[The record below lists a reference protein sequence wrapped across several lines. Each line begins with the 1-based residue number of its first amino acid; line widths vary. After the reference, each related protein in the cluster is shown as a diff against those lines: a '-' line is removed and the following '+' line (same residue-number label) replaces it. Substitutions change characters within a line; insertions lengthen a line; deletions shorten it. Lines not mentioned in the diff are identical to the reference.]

1 MRACMSLMIL
11 YSDNFMEIKPET
23 FKTTLPVQIRFSDI
37 DALGHINNN
46 VYFSYFDLGKT
57 SYFDVIKP
65 TTVSWID
72 GLIVVAHI
80 ETDFFSPIYY
90 KEAIAVETKIVK
102 LGDKSGVFLQ
112 QIRNTKNNEIKCRC
126 QSVFV
131 TYNAETQSSM
141 HIPDVWREAISKYE
155 V

>member
-1 MRACMSLMIL
+1 M
-11 YSDNFMEIKPET
+11 MEIKKEA
-23 FKTTLPVQIRFSDI
+23 FRASLPIQIRFNDI

-57 SYFDVIKP
+57 TYLEEIRPMS
-65 TTVSWID
+65 VSWTQ

-80 ETDFFSPIYY
+80 DVDFFAPVYY
-90 KEAIAVETKIVK
+90 KEKIAVESKVIK

-112 QIRNTKNNEIKCRC
+112 QIRNMETNEVKCRC

-131 TYNAETQSSM
+131 TYDALTQSS
-141 HIPDVWREAISKYE
+141 IPVPDDWRTAISEYE
-155 V
+155 GVELRKLAVNV

>member
-1 MRACMSLMIL
+1 
-11 YSDNFMEIKPET
+11 MEIKPEK

-46 VYFSYFDLGKT
+46 IYFSYFDLGKT
-57 SYFDVIKP
+57 GYFEAIKP
-65 TTVSWID
+65 RSMSWID

-90 KEAIAVETKIVK
+90 KEAIAVDSKVIK

-112 QIRNTKNNEIKCRC
+112 QIRNVKNNEIKCRC
-126 QSVFV
+126 ESVFV
-131 TYNAETQSSM
+131 TYNAQTQSSM
-141 HIPDVWREAISKYE
+141 PIPDVWREAISEYE
-155 V
+155 GVKL

>member
-1 MRACMSLMIL
+1 
-11 YSDNFMEIKPET
+11 MEIKSET
-23 FKTTLPVQIRFSDI
+23 FNASLPVQIRFNDI

-46 VYFSYFDLGKT
+46 IYFSFFDLGKT
-57 SYFDVIKP
+57 DYFEAIKP

-80 ETDFFSPIYY
+80 EVDFLSPIYY
-90 KEAIAVETKIVK
+90 KENIAVDTKVIK

-112 QIRNTKNNEIKCRC
+112 QIRNVKNNEVKCRC
-126 QSVFV
+126 ESVFV
-131 TYNAETQSSM
+131 TYDANTQSSM

-155 V
+155 GVEL